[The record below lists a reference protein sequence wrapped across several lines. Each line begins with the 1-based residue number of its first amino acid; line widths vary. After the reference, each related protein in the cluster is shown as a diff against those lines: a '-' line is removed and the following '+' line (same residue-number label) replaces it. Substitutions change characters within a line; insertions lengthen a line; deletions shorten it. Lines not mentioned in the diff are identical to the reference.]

1 MTRSEFA
8 QAAVVLDQC
17 WPGDF
22 DETAEAAY
30 YALLRDLSSEQVEGA
45 LIRLRT
51 AKFRPSV
58 SEIVNA
64 AGITQQHE
72 RLVSSRD
79 WCVGRYGVEKAN
91 ELFPQLE
98 PIRELAQ

>member
-8 QAAVVLDQC
+8 QVAVVLDQC

-30 YALLRDLSSEQVEGA
+30 YALLRDLPVGTVENA
-45 LIRLRT
+45 LLRLRS

-58 SEIVNA
+58 SEIVGA
-64 AGITQQHE
+64 VGITPQRE
-72 RLVSSRD
+72 RLERQRD

-98 PIRELAQ
+98 PVKELAQ